1 MLYRA
6 LLNNIELVKGC
17 KELNVASLPALCQR
31 GGGLTIEHS
40 VSGELILYIPE
51 AFMALQAQ
59 AISGSVLP
67 KISQEQKPISQL
79 C

>member
-1 MLYRA
+1 M
-6 LLNNIELVKGC
+6 
-17 KELNVASLPALCQR
+17 
-31 GGGLTIEHS
+31 EHS

-59 AISGSVLP
+59 AISGGVLP